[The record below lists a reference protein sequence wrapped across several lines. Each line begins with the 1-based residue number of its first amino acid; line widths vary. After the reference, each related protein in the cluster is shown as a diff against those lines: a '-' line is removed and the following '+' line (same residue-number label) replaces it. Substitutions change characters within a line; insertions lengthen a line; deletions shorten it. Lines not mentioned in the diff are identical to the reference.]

1 MYEERDSPQE
11 QNISTERDLLNPP
24 YPENDQNQMN
34 ETAKT
39 EETIIINE
47 GFEDDYII
55 NIPENNQ
62 KLSEEKIKE
71 IVNSKEEEE
80 EITPIEKKEAK
91 IEQPLIKPSEKKSSK
106 INNNNIYINKIPKK
120 KFSSSKQKL
129 EEKEKNKND
138 ENTDDLF
145 KKAIENA
152 SRNFP
157 PIEHDN
163 NLSVKV
169 TEVLYDKY
177 VGKNLQK
184 SKHLDIYSK
193 FKDEAILQQRE
204 WNRTK
209 DDAKKISDMI
219 ERQEK
224 YEEIKHDKKIERQR
238 ELKNKIK
245 KECVFIPN
253 GKKDNIIQENMR
265 TPSDFYSDQ
274 KKYVQK
280 KEEFINKLN
289 KDKLDLEP
297 KQKKMVS
304 KNSEKMANNKN
315 PNETLEQFCKRL
327 AEERLKTKKETLDNN
342 KKEEQKK
349 LTKKE
354 MQTLTEKLFKES
366 ETFRNNREKKEK
378 EIFDQIKNTRN
389 KNNFVLEKSTKV
401 IFDKFIT
408 EYDKIVNELF
418 NKNNENNN
426 NANNNKNFEINYD
439 EYKLL
444 LNNLGFIQNENNNNN
459 LKENENIKNKIDRSF
474 QEYLKPKDGKIDTNK
489 FLAFCLAALGIYK
502 GKDEKI
508 IEHSSKITPKFK
520 PEEEIKLNEKE
531 ENINNNINNNN
542 PETKTITTNTNNQTL
557 KKQIKSSTEFIKLYL
572 PNLDLDKYGFTEKE
586 CNMIKSEFFIFILG
600 ISQSWSKDL
609 VKKKQERL
617 DKIELTN
624 KRNNTSEMKK
634 LENKLK
640 TNEEFIG
647 SFRRKL
653 FNEEF
658 PPQNEKEK
666 DSNNNTLKKS
676 FKVEDMFEIL
686 EKKKKRELDTLKAK
700 KEEDINKACTFH
712 PNYNNKT
719 KPINKKE
726 VEKKIEKLY
735 QEGKNSM
742 IKKRQ
747 LEQDINSN
755 LKEKDCTFK
764 PVIQDY
770 KGDYFENN
778 PLKKD
783 KLFNTEI
790 KKMEKIREE
799 KGYTNKQIKKQMAF
813 NIEPKSNKDN
823 INERVAQNRG
833 EKVVN
838 NVQSEFVDYGN
849 FDDKG
854 NQVMIK
860 IEVNLENNKNEILV
874 IQPEEDYLKVVDKFC
889 LKHELNEDKKMR
901 LIRAIK
907 DKMRKNE
914 N

>member
-1 MYEERDSPQE
+1 MFDERENPHE
-11 QNISTERDLLNPP
+11 QNISTERDLD
-24 YPENDQNQMN
+24 YPQSPANDNNQLN
-34 ETAKT
+34 ETERT

-47 GFEDDYII
+47 GAEDDEDIKSTSQNKNLNEEII
-55 NIPENNQ
+55 
-62 KLSEEKIKE
+62 KD
-71 IVNSKEEEE
+71 IVNSKEEEL
-80 EITPIEKKEAK
+80 TPIEKKDAE
-91 IEQPLIKPSEKKSSK
+91 IEQNAIKPSAKKSSK
-106 INNNNIYINKIPKK
+106 INMNNYLIKNPRKKI
-120 KFSSSKQKL
+120 SSNKQKL

-138 ENTDDLF
+138 ENTDELF

-177 VGKNLQK
+177 VGKNLHK

-224 YEEIKHDKKIERQR
+224 YEEIKHDKKIGRQR

-253 GKKDNIIQENMR
+253 GKKDNIIQEKMR

-274 KKYVQK
+274 KKYVAK
-280 KEEFINKLN
+280 TEEYINKLA
-289 KDKLDLEP
+289 KDKIDGEE

-315 PNETLEQFCKRL
+315 PNETLDQFCKRL
-327 AEERLKTKKETLDNN
+327 AEERLKNKKETLDNN
-342 KKEEQKK
+342 KKEEPKK
-349 LTKKE
+349 MTKKE
-354 MQTLTEKLFKES
+354 MQTLTEKLHKEG
-366 ETFRNNREKKEK
+366 ETFKINRERREK
-378 EIFDQIKNTRN
+378 EIFDKLKDSRN
-389 KNNFVLEKSTKV
+389 KKNFVLEKSTKV
-401 IFDKFIT
+401 IFDKFIN
-408 EYDKIVNELF
+408 EYDKIINELF
-418 NKNNENNN
+418 NGDNTEQK
-426 NANNNKNFEINYD
+426 NNKNYEINYD
-439 EYKLL
+439 EYKQL
-444 LNNLGFIQNENNNNN
+444 LNNLGFIKSDNINNNT
-459 LKENENIKNKIDRSF
+459 KENENVKNKIDISF
-474 QEYLKPKDGKIDTNK
+474 NEYLKPKDGKIDTDQ
-489 FLAFCLAALGIYK
+489 FLAFCLAVLGIYK

-508 IEHSSKITPKFK
+508 IEPLSRITPKLK
-520 PEEEIKLNEKE
+520 PEEELKENEKE
-531 ENINNNINNNN
+531 EKPDNITENKNNNN
-542 PETKTITTNTNNQTL
+542 NNQAM

-586 CNMIKSEFFIFILG
+586 CNMIKSEFFVFILG
-600 ISQSWSKDL
+600 ISQSWSKDF

-617 DKIELTN
+617 DKNELTN
-624 KRNNTSEMKK
+624 KRNNAEELKK

-647 SFRRKL
+647 AFRRKL
-653 FNEEF
+653 LNEEF
-658 PPQNEKEK
+658 PSQNDKEK

-676 FKVEDMFEIL
+676 FRVEDMFEIL

-700 KEEDINKACTFH
+700 KEEDINKECTFH
-712 PNYNNKT
+712 PNYKN

-726 VEKKIEKLY
+726 VAKNIEKLY
-735 QEGKNSM
+735 QEGKNSL

-747 LEQDINSN
+747 LEQETN
-755 LKEKDCTFK
+755 LNPIEKDCTFK

-838 NVQSEFVDYGN
+838 NVENEFIDYGN

-860 IEVNLENNKNEILV
+860 IEVNLENNKNEILI
-874 IQPEEDYLKVVDKFC
+874 IQPGEDYLKVVDKFC
-889 LKHELNEDKKMR
+889 LKHELNEDKKIR

>member
-1 MYEERDSPQE
+1 MFDERENPHE
-11 QNISTERDLLNPP
+11 QNISTERDLDYPP
-24 YPENDQNQMN
+24 SPANDNNQLN
-34 ETAKT
+34 ETERT

-47 GFEDDYII
+47 GAEDDEDIKSTSQNKNLNEEII
-55 NIPENNQ
+55 
-62 KLSEEKIKE
+62 KD
-71 IVNSKEEEE
+71 IVNSKEEEL
-80 EITPIEKKEAK
+80 TPIEKKDAE
-91 IEQPLIKPSEKKSSK
+91 IEQNAIKPSAKKSSK
-106 INNNNIYINKIPKK
+106 INMNNYLIKNPRKKI
-120 KFSSSKQKL
+120 SSNKQKL

-138 ENTDDLF
+138 ENTDELF

-177 VGKNLQK
+177 VGKNLHK

-224 YEEIKHDKKIERQR
+224 YEEIKHDKKIGRQR

-253 GKKDNIIQENMR
+253 GKKDNIIQEKMR

-274 KKYVQK
+274 KKYVAK
-280 KEEFINKLN
+280 TEEYINKLV
-289 KDKLDLEP
+289 KDKIDGEE

-315 PNETLEQFCKRL
+315 PNETLDQFCKRL
-327 AEERLKTKKETLDNN
+327 AEERLKNKKETLDNN
-342 KKEEQKK
+342 KKEEPKK
-349 LTKKE
+349 MTKKE
-354 MQTLTEKLFKES
+354 MQTLTEKLHKEG
-366 ETFRNNREKKEK
+366 ETFKINRERREK
-378 EIFDQIKNTRN
+378 EIFDKLKDSRN
-389 KNNFVLEKSTKV
+389 KKNFVLEKSTKV
-401 IFDKFIT
+401 IFDKFIN
-408 EYDKIVNELF
+408 EYDKIINELF
-418 NKNNENNN
+418 NGDNTEQK
-426 NANNNKNFEINYD
+426 NNKNYEINYD
-439 EYKLL
+439 EYKQL
-444 LNNLGFIQNENNNNN
+444 LNNLGFIKSDNINNNT
-459 LKENENIKNKIDRSF
+459 KENENVKNKIDISF
-474 QEYLKPKDGKIDTNK
+474 NDYLKPKDGKIDTDQ
-489 FLAFCLAALGIYK
+489 FLAFCLAVLGIYK

-508 IEHSSKITPKFK
+508 IEPLSRITPKLK
-520 PEEEIKLNEKE
+520 PEEELKENEKE
-531 ENINNNINNNN
+531 DKPDNITENKNNNN
-542 PETKTITTNTNNQTL
+542 NNQTT

-586 CNMIKSEFFIFILG
+586 CNMIKSEFFVFILG
-600 ISQSWSKDL
+600 ISQSWSKDF

-617 DKIELTN
+617 DKNELTN
-624 KRNNTSEMKK
+624 KRNNVEELKK

-647 SFRRKL
+647 AFRRKL
-653 FNEEF
+653 LNEEF
-658 PPQNEKEK
+658 PSQNDKEK

-676 FKVEDMFEIL
+676 FRVEDMFEIL

-700 KEEDINKACTFH
+700 KEEDINKECTFH
-712 PNYNNKT
+712 PNYKN

-726 VEKKIEKLY
+726 VAKNIEKLY
-735 QEGKNSM
+735 QEGKNSL

-747 LEQDINSN
+747 LEQETN
-755 LKEKDCTFK
+755 LNPIEKDCTFK

-838 NVQSEFVDYGN
+838 NVENEFIDYGN

-860 IEVNLENNKNEILV
+860 IEVNLENNKNEILI
-874 IQPEEDYLKVVDKFC
+874 IQPGEDYLKVVDKFC
-889 LKHELNEDKKMR
+889 LKHELNEDKKIR